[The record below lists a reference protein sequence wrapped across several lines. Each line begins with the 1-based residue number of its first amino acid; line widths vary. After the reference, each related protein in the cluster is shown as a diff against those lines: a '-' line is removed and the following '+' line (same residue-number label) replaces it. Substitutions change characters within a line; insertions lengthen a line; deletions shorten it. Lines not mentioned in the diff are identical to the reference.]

1 MIEKPLL
8 LLSAAS
14 VLLLANAAPRPAP
27 AHAYV
32 LDEMAGQIAPQ
43 AQVIWDITN
52 GAQDDDGN
60 PVAAKVKPQDW
71 IRMQQAGEAMTA
83 ALIRIKRADAIHV
96 RRPDQKVLDEK
107 TSSSGLSAAKIQTYI
122 DANPQGLRA
131 MAVNFTEVSRSI
143 TRAAAA
149 RDIQKINAIA
159 NDLDQACEACH
170 KAFWYPE
177 AQKQA
182 PQ

>member
-14 VLLLANAAPRPAP
+14 LLLLANAAPVSSNAF
-27 AHAYV
+27 V

-71 IRMQQAGEAMTA
+71 IRMQKAGEAMTA
-83 ALIRIKRADAIHV
+83 ALTRIKSASTIHV
-96 RRPDQKVLDEK
+96 RRPDQQVMDEK
-107 TSSSGLSAAKIQTYI
+107 TGSGGLTATKIQTYI

-131 MAVNFTEVSRSI
+131 MAGNFTEISRSI
-143 TRAAAA
+143 SRAAAA
-149 RDIQKINAIA
+149 HDIGKITEIA
-159 NDLDQACEACH
+159 NDLDQACETCH

-177 AQKQA
+177 APK
-182 PQ
+182 